1 MNKAI
6 NCMLIILAF
15 VMCISCGSYNTA
27 TMYADAD
34 TISIDGATRCDSLLF
49 SDFFKAP
56 KVVLLETKPE
66 CVVQNIR
73 SLEIY
78 KEDIYILDD
87 RANKLYVFDGNGKFK
102 RTISSPGRGHGEYM
116 KLADFSIDRTKEI
129 IYLLD
134 EATDEILKF
143 RLDDYK
149 FLSSIK
155 AVQNGYLTYCM
166 QEIGGKI
173 YLNRSSVLEKE
184 KYELREIDERN
195 GKQVGKFLKSDDYN
209 HGWNFPLSLE
219 HSNFYSKNSQSP
231 KYIGL
236 FSNLI
241 MNVTAD
247 GVSAAYIV
255 DSRKF
260 VNKDEVLMMQ
270 RIAEGKLEKIDFSG
284 IYSQKRIH
292 QISRFIESSSK
303 VFFQYLEGDERNYL
317 VYDKASGKT
326 KTSSL
331 FMDDYVSDKNM
342 IPMDFCYSDEQGVV
356 ALLKPCFM
364 PHFIKY
370 IIDGGKM
377 RTHLDNY
384 SRLIKLNKDSNPV
397 LFFQIEEVGEV
408 WIRSLSLHHS
418 KGKRQALNMISHVLM
433 YDDGSC
439 HTW

>member
-6 NCMLIILAF
+6 NCMFIILAF

-292 QISRFIESSSK
+292 QISRFIESPSK

-331 FMDDYVSDKNM
+331 FMDNYVSDKNM
-342 IPMDFCYSDEQGVV
+342 IPMDFCYSDERGVV

-370 IIDGGKM
+370 IINGGKM

-397 LFFQIEEVGEV
+397 LFFHEY
-408 WIRSLSLHHS
+408 
-418 KGKRQALNMISHVLM
+418 K
-433 YDDGSC
+433 
-439 HTW
+439 

>member
-6 NCMLIILAF
+6 NSMFIILAF

-34 TISIDGATRCDSLLF
+34 TISIDGATRCDSLIF

-87 RANKLYVFDGNGKFK
+87 HANKLYVFDGNGKFK

-116 KLADFSIDRTKEI
+116 KLADFSIDRTKDI
-129 IYLLD
+129 LYLLD

-143 RLDDYK
+143 SLNDYK

-173 YLNRSSVLEKE
+173 YLNRSSVSEKE

-270 RIAEGKLEKIDFSG
+270 RVAEGKLEKIDFSG

-292 QISRFIESSSK
+292 QISRFIESPSK

-331 FMDDYVSDKNM
+331 FMDDYVSDRNM
-342 IPMDFCYSDEQGVV
+342 IPMDFCYSDERGVV

-397 LFFQIEEVGEV
+397 LFFHEY
-408 WIRSLSLHHS
+408 R
-418 KGKRQALNMISHVLM
+418 
-433 YDDGSC
+433 
-439 HTW
+439 

>member
-6 NCMLIILAF
+6 NCMFIILAF

-34 TISIDGATRCDSLLF
+34 TISIDGATRCDSLIF

-87 RANKLYVFDGNGKFK
+87 RANKLYIFDGNGKFK

-143 RLDDYK
+143 SLNDYK

-155 AVQNGYLTYCM
+155 AVQNGYLTYSM

-173 YLNRSSVLEKE
+173 YLNRSSVSEKE

-292 QISRFIESSSK
+292 QISRFIESPSK

-342 IPMDFCYSDEQGVV
+342 IPMDFCYSDERGVV

-370 IIDGGKM
+370 IINGGKM

-384 SRLIKLNKDSNPV
+384 SRLIKLNKDLNPV
-397 LFFQIEEVGEV
+397 LFFHEY
-408 WIRSLSLHHS
+408 
-418 KGKRQALNMISHVLM
+418 K
-433 YDDGSC
+433 
-439 HTW
+439 

>member
-6 NCMLIILAF
+6 NCMFIILVF

-143 RLDDYK
+143 SLDDYK

-247 GVSAAYIV
+247 GVFAAYIV
-255 DSRKF
+255 DSRNF

-270 RIAEGKLEKIDFSG
+270 RVAEGKLEKIDFSG

-292 QISRFIESSSK
+292 QISRFIESPSK

-331 FMDDYVSDKNM
+331 FMNDYVSDKNM
-342 IPMDFCYSDEQGVV
+342 SPMDFCYSDERGVV

-397 LFFQIEEVGEV
+397 LFFHE
-408 WIRSLSLHHS
+408 
-418 KGKRQALNMISHVLM
+418 
-433 YDDGSC
+433 Y
-439 HTW
+439 

>member
-6 NCMLIILAF
+6 NCMFIILVF

-34 TISIDGATRCDSLLF
+34 TISIDGATRCDSLIF

-143 RLDDYK
+143 SLNDYK

-155 AVQNGYLTYCM
+155 AVQNGYLTYSM

-247 GVSAAYIV
+247 GVSSAYIV

-270 RIAEGKLEKIDFSG
+270 RVAEGKLEKIDFSG

-292 QISRFIESSSK
+292 QISRFIESPSK

-342 IPMDFCYSDEQGVV
+342 IPMDFCYSDERGVV

-370 IIDGGKM
+370 IINGGKM

-397 LFFQIEEVGEV
+397 LFFHEY
-408 WIRSLSLHHS
+408 
-418 KGKRQALNMISHVLM
+418 K
-433 YDDGSC
+433 
-439 HTW
+439 

>member
-6 NCMLIILAF
+6 NCMFIILVF

-34 TISIDGATRCDSLLF
+34 TISIDGATRCDSLIF

-143 RLDDYK
+143 SLNDYK

-166 QEIGGKI
+166 QEIDGKI

-260 VNKDEVLMMQ
+260 VDKEEVLKMQ

-292 QISRFIESSSK
+292 QISRFIESPSK

-342 IPMDFCYSDEQGVV
+342 IPMDFCYSDERGVV

-370 IIDGGKM
+370 IINGGKM

-397 LFFQIEEVGEV
+397 LFFHEY
-408 WIRSLSLHHS
+408 
-418 KGKRQALNMISHVLM
+418 K
-433 YDDGSC
+433 
-439 HTW
+439 

>member
-6 NCMLIILAF
+6 NCMFIILVF

-34 TISIDGATRCDSLLF
+34 TISIDGATRCDSLIF

-116 KLADFSIDRTKEI
+116 KLADFSIDKTKEI

-143 RLDDYK
+143 SLNDYK

-173 YLNRSSVLEKE
+173 YLNRSSVSEKE

-260 VNKDEVLMMQ
+260 VDKEEVLKMQ
-270 RIAEGKLEKIDFSG
+270 KIAEGKLEKIDFSG

-292 QISRFIESSSK
+292 QISRFIESPSK

-331 FMDDYVSDKNM
+331 FMDNYVSDKNM
-342 IPMDFCYSDEQGVV
+342 IPMDFCYSDERGVV

-370 IIDGGKM
+370 IINGGKM

-397 LFFQIEEVGEV
+397 LFFHEY
-408 WIRSLSLHHS
+408 
-418 KGKRQALNMISHVLM
+418 K
-433 YDDGSC
+433 
-439 HTW
+439 

>member
-6 NCMLIILAF
+6 NCMFIILVF

-34 TISIDGATRCDSLLF
+34 TISIDGATRCDSLIF

-143 RLDDYK
+143 SLNDYK

-173 YLNRSSVLEKE
+173 YLNRSSVSEKE

-195 GKQVGKFLKSDDYN
+195 GKQMGKFLKSDDYN
-209 HGWNFPLSLE
+209 NGWNFPLSLE

-260 VNKDEVLMMQ
+260 VNKEEVLKMQ
-270 RIAEGKLEKIDFSG
+270 GIAEGKLEKIDFSD

-292 QISRFIESSSK
+292 QISRFIESPSK

-342 IPMDFCYSDEQGVV
+342 IPMDFCYSDERGVV

-397 LFFQIEEVGEV
+397 LFFHEY
-408 WIRSLSLHHS
+408 R
-418 KGKRQALNMISHVLM
+418 
-433 YDDGSC
+433 
-439 HTW
+439 

>member
-6 NCMLIILAF
+6 NCMFIILAF

-34 TISIDGATRCDSLLF
+34 IISIDGATRCDSLIF

-143 RLDDYK
+143 SLDDYK

-166 QEIGGKI
+166 QEIDGKI
-173 YLNRSSVLEKE
+173 YLNRSSVSEKE

-260 VNKDEVLMMQ
+260 VDKEEVLKMQ
-270 RIAEGKLEKIDFSG
+270 KIAEGKLEKIDFSG

-292 QISRFIESSSK
+292 QISRFIESPSK

-342 IPMDFCYSDEQGVV
+342 IPMDFCYSDERGVV

-397 LFFQIEEVGEV
+397 LFFHEY
-408 WIRSLSLHHS
+408 
-418 KGKRQALNMISHVLM
+418 K
-433 YDDGSC
+433 
-439 HTW
+439 

>member
-6 NCMLIILAF
+6 NCMFIILAF

-34 TISIDGATRCDSLLF
+34 TISIDGATRCDSLIF

-87 RANKLYVFDGNGKFK
+87 RVNKLYVFDGNGKFK

-292 QISRFIESSSK
+292 QISRFIESPSK

-317 VYDKASGKT
+317 VYDKVSGKT

-331 FMDDYVSDKNM
+331 FMNDYVSDKNM
-342 IPMDFCYSDEQGVV
+342 IPMDFCYSDERGVV

-397 LFFQIEEVGEV
+397 LFFHEY
-408 WIRSLSLHHS
+408 
-418 KGKRQALNMISHVLM
+418 K
-433 YDDGSC
+433 
-439 HTW
+439 

>member
-1 MNKAI
+1 MF
-6 NCMLIILAF
+6 IILAF

-34 TISIDGATRCDSLLF
+34 TISIDGATRCDSLIF

-87 RANKLYVFDGNGKFK
+87 RANKLYIFDGNGKFK

-143 RLDDYK
+143 SLNDYK

-173 YLNRSSVLEKE
+173 YLNRSSVSEKE

-209 HGWNFPLSLE
+209 YGWNFPLSLE

-260 VNKDEVLMMQ
+260 VDKEEVLKMQ
-270 RIAEGKLEKIDFSG
+270 KIAEGKLEKIDFSG

-292 QISRFIESSSK
+292 QISRFIESPSK

-342 IPMDFCYSDEQGVV
+342 IPMDFCYSDERGVV

-370 IIDGGKM
+370 IINGGKM

-384 SRLIKLNKDSNPV
+384 SRLMKLNKDSNPV
-397 LFFQIEEVGEV
+397 LFFHEY
-408 WIRSLSLHHS
+408 
-418 KGKRQALNMISHVLM
+418 K
-433 YDDGSC
+433 
-439 HTW
+439 

>member
-6 NCMLIILAF
+6 NCMFIILAF

-34 TISIDGATRCDSLLF
+34 TISIDGATRCDSLIF

-116 KLADFSIDRTKEI
+116 KLADFSIDRTKEV

-143 RLDDYK
+143 SLDDYK

-155 AVQNGYLTYCM
+155 AVQNGYLTYSM

-236 FSNLI
+236 FSNMI

-270 RIAEGKLEKIDFSG
+270 RIAEGKLEKIDFSD

-292 QISRFIESSSK
+292 QISRFIESPSK

-342 IPMDFCYSDEQGVV
+342 IPMDFCYSDERGVV

-397 LFFQIEEVGEV
+397 LFFHEY
-408 WIRSLSLHHS
+408 
-418 KGKRQALNMISHVLM
+418 K
-433 YDDGSC
+433 
-439 HTW
+439 

>member
-6 NCMLIILAF
+6 NCMFIILVF

-34 TISIDGATRCDSLLF
+34 TISIDGATRCDSLIF

-143 RLDDYK
+143 SLDDYK

-155 AVQNGYLTYCM
+155 AVQNGYLTYSM

-209 HGWNFPLSLE
+209 NGWNFPLSLE

-260 VNKDEVLMMQ
+260 VDKEEVLKMQ

-292 QISRFIESSSK
+292 QISRFIESPSK

-342 IPMDFCYSDEQGVV
+342 IPMDFCYSDERGVV

-370 IIDGGKM
+370 IINGGKM

-397 LFFQIEEVGEV
+397 LFFHEY
-408 WIRSLSLHHS
+408 
-418 KGKRQALNMISHVLM
+418 K
-433 YDDGSC
+433 
-439 HTW
+439 

>member
-1 MNKAI
+1 MDAYLLTLYIKGMKKRNLLMIPCAALAI
-6 NCMLIILAF
+6 ID
-15 VMCISCGSYNTA
+15 MCISCGSYNAA

-34 TISIDGATRCDSLLF
+34 TISIDGATRCDSLIF

-116 KLADFSIDRTKEI
+116 KLADFSIDRTKDI

-143 RLDDYK
+143 SLDDYK

-155 AVQNGYLTYCM
+155 AVQDGYLTYCM
-166 QEIGGKI
+166 QEIDGKI

-209 HGWNFPLSLE
+209 NGWNFPLSLE

-260 VNKDEVLMMQ
+260 VDKEEVLKMQ
-270 RIAEGKLEKIDFSG
+270 KIAEGKLEKIDFSG

-292 QISRFIESSSK
+292 QISRFIESPSK

-331 FMDDYVSDKNM
+331 FMNDYVSDKNM
-342 IPMDFCYSDEQGVV
+342 IPMDFCYSDERGVV

-397 LFFQIEEVGEV
+397 LFFHEY
-408 WIRSLSLHHS
+408 
-418 KGKRQALNMISHVLM
+418 K
-433 YDDGSC
+433 
-439 HTW
+439 

>member
-6 NCMLIILAF
+6 NCMFIILAF

-34 TISIDGATRCDSLLF
+34 TISIDGATRCDSLIF

-143 RLDDYK
+143 SLDDYK

-173 YLNRSSVLEKE
+173 YLNRSSVSEKE

-260 VNKDEVLMMQ
+260 VDKEEVLKMQ
-270 RIAEGKLEKIDFSG
+270 KIAEGKLEKIDFSG

-292 QISRFIESSSK
+292 QISRFIESPSK

-331 FMDDYVSDKNM
+331 FMDNYVSDKNM
-342 IPMDFCYSDEQGVV
+342 IPMDFCYSDERGVV

-370 IIDGGKM
+370 IINGGKM

-397 LFFQIEEVGEV
+397 LFFHEY
-408 WIRSLSLHHS
+408 
-418 KGKRQALNMISHVLM
+418 K
-433 YDDGSC
+433 
-439 HTW
+439 

>member
-1 MNKAI
+1 MF
-6 NCMLIILAF
+6 IILAF

-34 TISIDGATRCDSLLF
+34 TISIDGATRCDSLIF

-87 RANKLYVFDGNGKFK
+87 RANKLYIFDGNGKFK

-116 KLADFSIDRTKEI
+116 KLADFSIDRTKDI

-143 RLDDYK
+143 SLDDYK

-155 AVQNGYLTYCM
+155 AVQDGYLTYCM
-166 QEIGGKI
+166 QEIDGKI
-173 YLNRSSVLEKE
+173 YLNRSSVSEKE

-260 VNKDEVLMMQ
+260 VDKEEVLKMQ
-270 RIAEGKLEKIDFSG
+270 KIAEGKLEKIDFSG

-292 QISRFIESSSK
+292 QISRFIESPSK

-331 FMDDYVSDKNM
+331 FMDNYVSDKNM
-342 IPMDFCYSDEQGVV
+342 IPMDFCYSDERGVV

-370 IIDGGKM
+370 IINGGIM

-384 SRLIKLNKDSNPV
+384 SRLMKLNKDSNPV
-397 LFFQIEEVGEV
+397 LFFHEY
-408 WIRSLSLHHS
+408 
-418 KGKRQALNMISHVLM
+418 K
-433 YDDGSC
+433 
-439 HTW
+439 

>member
-6 NCMLIILAF
+6 NCMFIILAF

-34 TISIDGATRCDSLLF
+34 TISIDGATRCDSLIF

-66 CVVQNIR
+66 CVVQDIR

-116 KLADFSIDRTKEI
+116 KLADFSIDRTKEV

-143 RLDDYK
+143 SLDDYK

-166 QEIGGKI
+166 QEIGGKL
-173 YLNRSSVLEKE
+173 YLNRSSVSEKE

-260 VNKDEVLMMQ
+260 VDKEEVLKMQ

-292 QISRFIESSSK
+292 QISRFIESPSK

-342 IPMDFCYSDEQGVV
+342 IPMDFCYSDERGVV

-364 PHFIKY
+364 PHFMKY
-370 IIDGGKM
+370 IINGGKM

-397 LFFQIEEVGEV
+397 LFFHEY
-408 WIRSLSLHHS
+408 
-418 KGKRQALNMISHVLM
+418 K
-433 YDDGSC
+433 
-439 HTW
+439 

>member
-1 MNKAI
+1 MF
-6 NCMLIILAF
+6 IILAF

-34 TISIDGATRCDSLLF
+34 TISIDGATRCDSLIF

-87 RANKLYVFDGNGKFK
+87 RANMLYIFDGNGKFK

-143 RLDDYK
+143 SLNDYK

-195 GKQVGKFLKSDDYN
+195 GKQVGKFLKSDEYN

-260 VNKDEVLMMQ
+260 VDKEEVLKMQ
-270 RIAEGKLEKIDFSG
+270 GIAEGKLEKIDFSD

-292 QISRFIESSSK
+292 QISRFIESPSK

-342 IPMDFCYSDEQGVV
+342 IPMDFCYSDERGVV

-397 LFFQIEEVGEV
+397 LFFHEY
-408 WIRSLSLHHS
+408 
-418 KGKRQALNMISHVLM
+418 K
-433 YDDGSC
+433 
-439 HTW
+439 

>member
-6 NCMLIILAF
+6 NCMFIILVF

-34 TISIDGATRCDSLLF
+34 TISIDGATRCDSLIF

-143 RLDDYK
+143 SLDDYK

-155 AVQNGYLTYCM
+155 AVQNGYLTYSM

-260 VNKDEVLMMQ
+260 VNKEEVLKMQ
-270 RIAEGKLEKIDFSG
+270 GIAEGKLEKIDFSD

-292 QISRFIESSSK
+292 QISRFIESPSK

-331 FMDDYVSDKNM
+331 FMDNYVSDKNM
-342 IPMDFCYSDEQGVV
+342 IPMDFCYSDERGVV

-370 IIDGGKM
+370 IINGGKM

-397 LFFQIEEVGEV
+397 LFFHEY
-408 WIRSLSLHHS
+408 
-418 KGKRQALNMISHVLM
+418 K
-433 YDDGSC
+433 
-439 HTW
+439 

>member
-6 NCMLIILAF
+6 NCMFIILAF

-34 TISIDGATRCDSLLF
+34 TISIDGATRCDSLIF

-143 RLDDYK
+143 SLNDYK

-209 HGWNFPLSLE
+209 NGWNFPLSLE

-260 VNKDEVLMMQ
+260 VNKDEVLKMQ
-270 RIAEGKLEKIDFSG
+270 KIAEGKLEKIDFSG

-292 QISRFIESSSK
+292 QISRFIESPSK

-342 IPMDFCYSDEQGVV
+342 IPMDFCYSDERGVV

-370 IIDGGKM
+370 IINGGKM

-397 LFFQIEEVGEV
+397 LFFHEY
-408 WIRSLSLHHS
+408 
-418 KGKRQALNMISHVLM
+418 K
-433 YDDGSC
+433 
-439 HTW
+439 

>member
-6 NCMLIILAF
+6 NCMFIILGF

-34 TISIDGATRCDSLLF
+34 TISIDGATRCDSLIF

-87 RANKLYVFDGNGKFK
+87 RANKLYIFDGNGKFK

-143 RLDDYK
+143 SLNDYK

-173 YLNRSSVLEKE
+173 YLNRSSVSEKE

-260 VNKDEVLMMQ
+260 VDKEEVLKMQ

-292 QISRFIESSSK
+292 QISRFIESPSK

-342 IPMDFCYSDEQGVV
+342 IPMDFCYSDERGVV

-370 IIDGGKM
+370 IINGGKM

-397 LFFQIEEVGEV
+397 LFFHEY
-408 WIRSLSLHHS
+408 
-418 KGKRQALNMISHVLM
+418 K
-433 YDDGSC
+433 
-439 HTW
+439 

>member
-6 NCMLIILAF
+6 NCMFIILAF

-34 TISIDGATRCDSLLF
+34 TISIDGATRCDSLIF

-87 RANKLYVFDGNGKFK
+87 RANKLYIFDGNGKFK

-116 KLADFSIDRTKEI
+116 KLADFSIDRTKEV

-143 RLDDYK
+143 SLNDYK

-155 AVQNGYLTYCM
+155 AVQNGYLTYSM

-184 KYELREIDERN
+184 KYELREIDECN

-260 VNKDEVLMMQ
+260 VDKEEVLKMQ
-270 RIAEGKLEKIDFSG
+270 KIAEGKLEKIDFSG

-292 QISRFIESSSK
+292 QISRFIESPSK

-342 IPMDFCYSDEQGVV
+342 IPMDFCYSDERGVV

-370 IIDGGKM
+370 IINGGKM

-397 LFFQIEEVGEV
+397 LFFHEY
-408 WIRSLSLHHS
+408 
-418 KGKRQALNMISHVLM
+418 K
-433 YDDGSC
+433 
-439 HTW
+439 

>member
-6 NCMLIILAF
+6 NSMFIILAF

-34 TISIDGATRCDSLLF
+34 TISIDGATRCDSLIF

-143 RLDDYK
+143 SLDDYK

-173 YLNRSSVLEKE
+173 YLNRSSVSEKE

-260 VNKDEVLMMQ
+260 VDKEEVLKMQ
-270 RIAEGKLEKIDFSG
+270 KIAEGKLEKIDFSG

-292 QISRFIESSSK
+292 QISRFIESPSN
-303 VFFQYLEGDERNYL
+303 VFFQYLEGNERNYL

-331 FMDDYVSDKNM
+331 FMNDYVSDKNM
-342 IPMDFCYSDEQGVV
+342 IPMDFCYSDERGVV

-397 LFFQIEEVGEV
+397 LFFHEY
-408 WIRSLSLHHS
+408 
-418 KGKRQALNMISHVLM
+418 K
-433 YDDGSC
+433 
-439 HTW
+439 

>member
-6 NCMLIILAF
+6 NCMFIILVF

-34 TISIDGATRCDSLLF
+34 TISIDGATRCDSLIF

-116 KLADFSIDRTKEI
+116 KLADFSIDRTKEV

-247 GVSAAYIV
+247 GVFAAYIV
-255 DSRKF
+255 DSRNF

-270 RIAEGKLEKIDFSG
+270 RVAEGKLEKIDFSG

-292 QISRFIESSSK
+292 QISRFIESPSK

-331 FMDDYVSDKNM
+331 FMNDYVSDKNM
-342 IPMDFCYSDEQGVV
+342 IPMDFCYSDERGVV

-397 LFFQIEEVGEV
+397 LFFMNINRRGRGGFDTV
-408 WIRSLSLHHS
+408 SLPASF
-418 KGKRQALNMISHVLM
+418 KRKTASPQH
-433 YDDGSC
+433 D
-439 HTW
+439 

>member
-6 NCMLIILAF
+6 NCMFIILAF

-34 TISIDGATRCDSLLF
+34 TISIDGATRCDSLIF

-116 KLADFSIDRTKEI
+116 KLADFSINRTKEI

-143 RLDDYK
+143 SLDDYK

-155 AVQNGYLTYCM
+155 AVQNGYLTYSM

-209 HGWNFPLSLE
+209 NGWNFPLSLE

-292 QISRFIESSSK
+292 QISRFIESPSK

-342 IPMDFCYSDEQGVV
+342 IPMDFCYSDERGVV

-370 IIDGGKM
+370 IINGGKM

-397 LFFQIEEVGEV
+397 LFFHEY
-408 WIRSLSLHHS
+408 R
-418 KGKRQALNMISHVLM
+418 
-433 YDDGSC
+433 
-439 HTW
+439 

>member
-6 NCMLIILAF
+6 NCMFIILAF

-34 TISIDGATRCDSLLF
+34 IISIDGATRCDSLIF

-87 RANKLYVFDGNGKFK
+87 CANKLYVFDGNGKFK

-143 RLDDYK
+143 SLNDYK

-173 YLNRSSVLEKE
+173 YLNRSSVSEME

-260 VNKDEVLMMQ
+260 VDKEEVLKMQ
-270 RIAEGKLEKIDFSG
+270 KIAEGKLEKIDFSD

-292 QISRFIESSSK
+292 QISRFIESPSK

-326 KTSSL
+326 KISSL
-331 FMDDYVSDKNM
+331 FMDNYVSDKNM
-342 IPMDFCYSDEQGVV
+342 IPMDFCYSDERGVV

-370 IIDGGKM
+370 IINGGKM

-397 LFFQIEEVGEV
+397 LFFHEY
-408 WIRSLSLHHS
+408 
-418 KGKRQALNMISHVLM
+418 K
-433 YDDGSC
+433 
-439 HTW
+439 

>member
-15 VMCISCGSYNTA
+15 VICISCGSYNTA

-87 RANKLYVFDGNGKFK
+87 RANKLYIFDGNGKFK

-116 KLADFSIDRTKEI
+116 KLADFSINRTKEI

-143 RLDDYK
+143 SLNDYK

-173 YLNRSSVLEKE
+173 YLNRSSVSEKE

-209 HGWNFPLSLE
+209 YGWNFPLSLE

-260 VNKDEVLMMQ
+260 VDKEEVLKMQ
-270 RIAEGKLEKIDFSG
+270 KIAEGKLEKIDFSG

-292 QISRFIESSSK
+292 QISRFIESPSK

-342 IPMDFCYSDEQGVV
+342 IPMDFCYSDERGVV

-370 IIDGGKM
+370 IINGGKM

-384 SRLIKLNKDSNPV
+384 SRLMKLNKDSNPV
-397 LFFQIEEVGEV
+397 LFFHEY
-408 WIRSLSLHHS
+408 
-418 KGKRQALNMISHVLM
+418 K
-433 YDDGSC
+433 
-439 HTW
+439 

>member
-6 NCMLIILAF
+6 NSMFIILAF

-34 TISIDGATRCDSLLF
+34 TISIDGATRCDSLIF

-143 RLDDYK
+143 SLNDYK

-155 AVQNGYLTYCM
+155 AVQNGYLTYSM

-270 RIAEGKLEKIDFSG
+270 RVAEGKLEKIDFSG

-292 QISRFIESSSK
+292 QISRFIESPSN
-303 VFFQYLEGDERNYL
+303 VFFQYLEGNERNYL

-326 KTSSL
+326 KISSL
-331 FMDDYVSDKNM
+331 FMNDYVSDKNM
-342 IPMDFCYSDEQGVV
+342 IPMDFCYSDERGVV

-397 LFFQIEEVGEV
+397 LFFHEY
-408 WIRSLSLHHS
+408 R
-418 KGKRQALNMISHVLM
+418 
-433 YDDGSC
+433 
-439 HTW
+439 

>member
-6 NCMLIILAF
+6 NCMLIVLAF

-195 GKQVGKFLKSDDYN
+195 GKQLGKFLKSDDYN

-397 LFFQIEEVGEV
+397 LFFHEY
-408 WIRSLSLHHS
+408 
-418 KGKRQALNMISHVLM
+418 K
-433 YDDGSC
+433 
-439 HTW
+439 

>member
-6 NCMLIILAF
+6 NCMFIILAF

-34 TISIDGATRCDSLLF
+34 TISIDGATRCDSLIF

-143 RLDDYK
+143 SLNDYK

-166 QEIGGKI
+166 QEIDGKI

-270 RIAEGKLEKIDFSG
+270 RVAEGKLEKIDFSG

-292 QISRFIESSSK
+292 QISRFIESPSN
-303 VFFQYLEGDERNYL
+303 VFFQYLEGNERNYL

-331 FMDDYVSDKNM
+331 FMNDYVSDKNM
-342 IPMDFCYSDEQGVV
+342 IPMDFCYSDERGVV

-370 IIDGGKM
+370 IINGGKM

-384 SRLIKLNKDSNPV
+384 SRLMKLNKDSNPV
-397 LFFQIEEVGEV
+397 LFFHEY
-408 WIRSLSLHHS
+408 
-418 KGKRQALNMISHVLM
+418 K
-433 YDDGSC
+433 
-439 HTW
+439 

>member
-6 NCMLIILAF
+6 NCMFIILAF

-34 TISIDGATRCDSLLF
+34 TISIDWATRCDSLIF

-87 RANKLYVFDGNGKFK
+87 RANKLYIFDGNGKFK

-116 KLADFSIDRTKEI
+116 KLADFSIDRTKEV

-143 RLDDYK
+143 CLDDYK

-173 YLNRSSVLEKE
+173 YLNRSSVSEKE

-292 QISRFIESSSK
+292 QISRFIESPSK

-342 IPMDFCYSDEQGVV
+342 IPMDFCYSDERGVV

-370 IIDGGKM
+370 IINGGKM

-397 LFFQIEEVGEV
+397 LFFHEY
-408 WIRSLSLHHS
+408 
-418 KGKRQALNMISHVLM
+418 K
-433 YDDGSC
+433 
-439 HTW
+439 

>member
-6 NCMLIILAF
+6 NCMFIILAF

-34 TISIDGATRCDSLLF
+34 TISIDGATRCDSLIF

-143 RLDDYK
+143 SLNDYK

-173 YLNRSSVLEKE
+173 YLNRSSVSEKE

-260 VNKDEVLMMQ
+260 VDKEEVLKMQ

-292 QISRFIESSSK
+292 QISRFIESPSK

-342 IPMDFCYSDEQGVV
+342 IPMDFCYSDERGVV

-370 IIDGGKM
+370 IINGGKM

-397 LFFQIEEVGEV
+397 LFFHEY
-408 WIRSLSLHHS
+408 
-418 KGKRQALNMISHVLM
+418 K
-433 YDDGSC
+433 
-439 HTW
+439 

>member
-1 MNKAI
+1 
-6 NCMLIILAF
+6 MLIILAF

-34 TISIDGATRCDSLLF
+34 TISIDGAARCDSLIF

-292 QISRFIESSSK
+292 QISRFIESPSK

-397 LFFQIEEVGEV
+397 LFFHEY
-408 WIRSLSLHHS
+408 
-418 KGKRQALNMISHVLM
+418 K
-433 YDDGSC
+433 
-439 HTW
+439 

>member
-6 NCMLIILAF
+6 NCMFIILVF

-236 FSNLI
+236 FSNMI

-292 QISRFIESSSK
+292 QISRFIESPSK

-317 VYDKASGKT
+317 VYDKVSGKT

-331 FMDDYVSDKNM
+331 FMNDYVSDKNM
-342 IPMDFCYSDEQGVV
+342 IPMDFCYSDERGVV

-397 LFFQIEEVGEV
+397 LFFHEY
-408 WIRSLSLHHS
+408 
-418 KGKRQALNMISHVLM
+418 K
-433 YDDGSC
+433 
-439 HTW
+439 

>member
-6 NCMLIILAF
+6 NCMFIILVF

-34 TISIDGATRCDSLLF
+34 TISIDGATRCDSLIF
-49 SDFFKAP
+49 SAFFKAP

-87 RANKLYVFDGNGKFK
+87 RANKLYIFDGNGKFK

-116 KLADFSIDRTKEI
+116 KLADFSIDRTKEV

-143 RLDDYK
+143 SLDDYK

-173 YLNRSSVLEKE
+173 YLNRSSVSEKE

-260 VNKDEVLMMQ
+260 VDKKEVLKMQ
-270 RIAEGKLEKIDFSG
+270 KIAEGKLEKIDFSG

-292 QISRFIESSSK
+292 QISRFIESPSK

-331 FMDDYVSDKNM
+331 FMDNYVSDKNM
-342 IPMDFCYSDEQGVV
+342 IPMDFCYSDERGVV

-370 IIDGGKM
+370 IINGGKM

-397 LFFQIEEVGEV
+397 LFFHEY
-408 WIRSLSLHHS
+408 
-418 KGKRQALNMISHVLM
+418 K
-433 YDDGSC
+433 
-439 HTW
+439 